1 MRPLSSFLAAV
12 VVAAGFAPS
21 AQAYTPLNGSPV
33 WPDGNIVMHL
43 QLGASPALADGKTW
57 NTAAAD
63 MLAEWNQSLVRS
75 RLTWVADSNAPIGE
89 GNGTNNV
96 IFAGNIFGRS
106 FGDST
111 LAVTTVW
118 RVGTRRTEADV
129 IFNTKY
135 RWDSYRGPL
144 RSAPGADNAEFS
156 RVAVHEFGHVLGLG
170 HPDEAGQFVAAV
182 MNSRSGDTDGL
193 TVDDRDGAAFLY
205 ASNTGSVAPRITL
218 PLFDQNPVEGDAV
231 DFSVGISGT
240 APFTY
245 QWRRNGVVQG
255 VSTAAWTLS
264 NVATV
269 SSGVWSVIVTNSRG
283 TATSSMV
290 LTVTSRPVA
299 PAITRQPASTS
310 ARTGQTVTFAVTAT
324 GSTPRYYQ
332 WRKNGGPLGLATN
345 NDTYTLTEAQFSDA
359 GTYTVEVSNGG
370 GMVTSADAVL
380 TVVAATIPPA
390 FAAAPQSQ
398 AIAAGSTVVF
408 HAPAT
413 GEPAPSYQWRRGTT
427 TIAGATSAMLV
438 LRGVTAADAGTY
450 SCLATNSA
458 GTATSAPATLSLS
471 ASADA
476 GRLVNLSILTTISA
490 SDPLFTVGTV
500 IGGPNT
506 SGTKPLLVRAVGP
519 ALAGF
524 GVADLLLDPK
534 LELIAGAP
542 LAAND
547 NWGTEAGIAEV
558 FAQVGAFS
566 LANGSRDAAL
576 FRPALTPRAYS
587 VQISGM
593 GAATGAVIAE
603 LFDATPATTFGPAT
617 PRLVNVSVLKPI
629 PAGGLLT
636 VGFVIGG
643 TTARTVLVRAMGPAL
658 TQFGLDATQVLADP
672 RLTLFNTA
680 SARIAENNDWGGDP
694 QLTTVAGSVGAFAP
708 RAASSTDAVLLLT
721 LAPGNYTAQ
730 VPGSGAGGTALVEV
744 YEVP

>member
-1 MRPLSSFLAAV
+1 
-12 VVAAGFAPS
+12 
-21 AQAYTPLNGSPV
+21 
-33 WPDGNIVMHL
+33 
-43 QLGASPALADGKTW
+43 
-57 NTAAAD
+57 
-63 MLAEWNQSLVRS
+63 
-75 RLTWVADSNAPIGE
+75 
-89 GNGTNNV
+89 
-96 IFAGNIFGRS
+96 
-106 FGDST
+106 
-111 LAVTTVW
+111 
-118 RVGTRRTEADV
+118 
-129 IFNTKY
+129 
-135 RWDSYRGPL
+135 
-144 RSAPGADNAEFS
+144 
-156 RVAVHEFGHVLGLG
+156 
-170 HPDEAGQFVAAV
+170 
-182 MNSRSGDTDGL
+182 
-193 TVDDRDGAAFLY
+193 
-205 ASNTGSVAPRITL
+205 
-218 PLFDQNPVEGDAV
+218 
-231 DFSVGISGT
+231 
-240 APFTY
+240 
-245 QWRRNGVVQG
+245 
-255 VSTAAWTLS
+255 
-264 NVATV
+264 
-269 SSGVWSVIVTNSRG
+269 
-283 TATSSMV
+283 
-290 LTVTSRPVA
+290 
-299 PAITRQPASTS
+299 
-310 ARTGQTVTFAVTAT
+310 
-324 GSTPRYYQ
+324 
-332 WRKNGGPLGLATN
+332 
-345 NDTYTLTEAQFSDA
+345 
-359 GTYTVEVSNGG
+359 
-370 GMVTSADAVL
+370 
-380 TVVAATIPPA
+380 
-390 FAAAPQSQ
+390 
-398 AIAAGSTVVF
+398 
-408 HAPAT
+408 
-413 GEPAPSYQWRRGTT
+413 
-427 TIAGATSAMLV
+427 
-438 LRGVTAADAGTY
+438 
-450 SCLATNSA
+450 
-458 GTATSAPATLSLS
+458 
-471 ASADA
+471 
-476 GRLVNLSILTTISA
+476 
-490 SDPLFTVGTV
+490 V